1 MMLTIKMHL
10 NRSTEVYVLRIF
22 RSSCGGGRWSGYWS
36 CIWFASV
43 VFDVEVCMCVVQD
56 LLVFQLTKFVEF
68 VDLCFWSSQW
78 WNFVVVVGVF
88 AEEVSVIGSEVV
100 LSVALMCGGGEVCMV
115 LIRYLLV
122 VFTSISPPK
131 TLISNSRVCDSQI
144 SSKLVW

>member
-1 MMLTIKMHL
+1 M
-10 NRSTEVYVLRIF
+10 
-22 RSSCGGGRWSGYWS
+22 
-36 CIWFASV
+36 
-43 VFDVEVCMCVVQD
+43 
-56 LLVFQLTKFVEF
+56 
-68 VDLCFWSSQW
+68 
-78 WNFVVVVGVF
+78 
-88 AEEVSVIGSEVV
+88 EEVGVIGSEVV